1 MRRGSWWRIII
12 ARTAALG
19 GCAAVVVPADALHP
33 QATSDLRCNQIEML
47 AVAGDCRERVNNDYD
62 CTIAVH
68 GCGKDATYHHAPG
81 QSEWVKT
88 QGR

>member
-1 MRRGSWWRIII
+1 MPI
-12 ARTAALG
+12 AIATHVATTAR
-19 GCAAVVVPADALHP
+19 VRHSIPVMVTHH
-33 QATSDLRCNQIEML
+33 L
-47 AVAGDCRERVNNDYD
+47 AVAGDCRERVSNDYD

-81 QSEWVKT
+81 QSEWVKI